1 LQEVVRRLG
10 KQGERPK
17 EKMAAFAKHGCHV
30 ATWNI
35 RTKLGGKA
43 KKLEALVEWAR
54 LQQVGAV
61 ALQESYSRGIQQDD
75 EVLDSKG
82 GCWALW
88 TARPEQGN
96 GAKGMGFLISGKHR
110 AKQFKVVSSRLCW
123 VEIELAPGK
132 ASSQQVSLVNAY
144 APTEARAT
152 EEEVEEFYEELS
164 KELVE
169 VRRLVG
175 STNVIVLGDL

>member
-1 LQEVVRRLG
+1 
-10 KQGERPK
+10 
-17 EKMAAFAKHGCHV
+17 
-30 ATWNI
+30 
-35 RTKLGGKA
+35 
-43 KKLEALVEWAR
+43 
-54 LQQVGAV
+54 
-61 ALQESYSRGIQQDD
+61 
-75 EVLDSKG
+75 
-82 GCWALW
+82 
-88 TARPEQGN
+88 
-96 GAKGMGFLISGKHR
+96 MGFLISGKHR

-164 KELVE
+164 RELVE

-175 STNVIVLGDL
+175 SINVIVLGDFNVNLAEGSKPPSPSYGIMGGNVQRGEGRHW